1 VKSLLP
7 WLVVA
12 VLGFALG
19 AYWRESAHAGWQE
32 QREAVLAKS
41 YSVQAVADA
50 LAQIASEHRHRADSL
65 GREAQ
70 RLDAQAIAANQQTS
84 AARRQLIAYRDSVR
98 SAGDTLVPL
107 AMLNEA
113 IVVIDSQQ
121 SVIGMQR
128 AVIRT
133 LAADTATLA
142 AAGRLHEQAASH
154 WMGRAGELEQTLKGY
169 RAKPAP
175 KLLGLLPAPSPTLA
189 LVVGVLV
196 GVVAW

>member
-7 WLVVA
+7 WLVVV

-41 YSVQAVADA
+41 DSVQSVADA
-50 LAQIASEHRHRADSL
+50 LAALATEHRQRADSL

-70 RLDAQAIAANQQTS
+70 RLEQQAIAANQQTS
-84 AARRQLIAYRDSVR
+84 AARLRLKRYQDSVVA
-98 SAGDTLVPL
+98 AGDSTVPI
-107 AMLNEA
+107 AVFVEA
-113 IVVIDSQQ
+113 VAVIDSQQ
-121 SVIGMQR
+121 SVIGQQR

-142 AAGRLHEQAASH
+142 AAGRLHEQATQH
-154 WMGRAGELEQTLKGY
+154 WMGRAGELEQTLQGY
-169 RAKPAP
+169 RAKPAS
-175 KLLGLLPAPSPTLA
+175 KLFGLLPAPSPTLS
-189 LVVGVLV
+189 LVLGALV
-196 GVVAW
+196 GVVLW